1 MLEPFALG
9 DERNFGYS
17 AAHEAVPLPL
27 LPSGPGGVHGE
38 SLHKARSS
46 THRQEFEPSA
56 QSSIAMGWA
65 KGEAVSSVSSS
76 ELSELTEFNFRLS
89 GCRDPRGRARSTFAL

>member
-1 MLEPFALG
+1 MEPAALS

-46 THRQEFEPSA
+46 THRQEFVPA
-56 QSSIAMGWA
+56 
-65 KGEAVSSVSSS
+65 
-76 ELSELTEFNFRLS
+76 
-89 GCRDPRGRARSTFAL
+89 RGSLA

>member
-1 MLEPFALG
+1 MLELAALG

-46 THRQEFEPSA
+46 THRQELEPSA

-65 KGEAVSSVSSS
+65 KGAVS
-76 ELSELTEFNFRLS
+76 ELSELTEVDFRLS
-89 GCRDPRGRARSTFAL
+89 GRRDPRGRARSTFSL